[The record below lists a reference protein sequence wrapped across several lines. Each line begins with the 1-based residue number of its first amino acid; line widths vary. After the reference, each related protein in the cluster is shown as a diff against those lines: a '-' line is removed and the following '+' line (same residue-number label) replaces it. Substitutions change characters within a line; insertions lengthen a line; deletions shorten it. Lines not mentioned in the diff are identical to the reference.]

1 MLFSILESGHISGII
16 PHSGQSVD
24 DCILEE
30 LGVKSMDDVAFV
42 EPKFFTRC
50 RGDLNQ
56 DYFGLM
62 MFVRKFPQ
70 NCEKNHIAGIVSG
83 HPEKDWT
90 LGTAVIASSRNGSR
104 VHIPD
109 GIATK
114 VGEALRAMQNVKPLP
129 WCTVPQPTESKEE
142 N

>member
-16 PHSGQSVD
+16 PHPGQSVD

-50 RGDLNQ
+50 RGDLNR

-62 MFVRKFPQ
+62 MFVRKYPQ

-114 VGEALRAMQNVKPLP
+114 VGESLRAMQNVKPLP
-129 WCTVPQPTESKEE
+129 WCIDLPTTESKEE
-142 N
+142 I

>member
-16 PHSGQSVD
+16 PHPGQSVD

-50 RGDLNQ
+50 RGDLNR

-62 MFVRKFPQ
+62 MFVRKYPQ

-129 WCTVPQPTESKEE
+129 WCIVPPTREEQEE